1 MTSYLMYAR
10 LSIMK
15 IISLSFLIF
24 MFVYHTLINFVF
36 LYFFVVG
43 SVFPCPCKPY
53 VCNTHILDL
62 WDRER
67 WVKWRKTT
75 SGSRYF
81 DTQNRWS
88 NKMSV
93 VDYYVDD
100 WWGYLYFCFVCYI
113 ELEFV
118 AKTNLF
124 TFSAANSN
132 VNENR
137 ITSPNMYIFV
147 IVSFDVTYKYLG

>member
-1 MTSYLMYAR
+1 M
-10 LSIMK
+10 
-15 IISLSFLIF
+15 
-24 MFVYHTLINFVF
+24 
-36 LYFFVVG
+36 
-43 SVFPCPCKPY
+43 
-53 VCNTHILDL
+53 
-62 WDRER
+62 
-67 WVKWRKTT
+67 
-75 SGSRYF
+75 
-81 DTQNRWS
+81 
-88 NKMSV
+88 
-93 VDYYVDD
+93 
-100 WWGYLYFCFVCYI
+100 CYI